1 MSEVVGQLS
10 SPVMFII
17 DVAAWLCIN
26 LGVSGIVS
34 LFSADSFN
42 PGSWLYRVRGWE
54 QNRWFYDGILRV
66 KAWKRW
72 LPDGA
77 AVSRRA
83 FRKKHLLKS
92 DSAYLQTFLQET
104 CRAEVL
110 HWIIFLFCPVFF
122 IWNQWYVGIIMIAY
136 AAISNVPCI
145 ITQRYNRARLVRIL
159 VPDPAE
165 R

>member
-1 MSEVVGQLS
+1 VIGSLS

-26 LGVSGIVS
+26 LGVSGVVS
-34 LFSADSFN
+34 RFPPQSFN
-42 PGSWLYRVRGWE
+42 PKSWLYRVRGWE
-54 QNRWFYDGILRV
+54 QKRRVYDRLLRV

-77 AVSRRA
+77 AVSRKA
-83 FRKKHLLKS
+83 FRKKRLLGS
-92 DSAYLQTFLQET
+92 NSAYLETFLQET

-110 HWIIFLFCPVFF
+110 HWIIFLLCPVFF

-136 AAISNVPCI
+136 AAISNMPCI
-145 ITQRYNRARLVRIL
+145 ITQRYNRARLARVLEPSPTGR
-159 VPDPAE
+159 
-165 R
+165 

>member
-1 MSEVVGQLS
+1 LNEVVGQLS

-34 LFSADSFN
+34 RFSADSFN

-54 QNRWFYDGILRV
+54 QKGRVYDGILRV
-66 KAWKRW
+66 KTWKRW

-83 FRKKHLLKS
+83 FRKKHLLNS
-92 DSAYLQTFLQET
+92 DSGYLQTFLQET

-136 AAISNVPCI
+136 AAISNMPCI
-145 ITQRYNRARLVRIL
+145 ITQRYNRARLARVLASSTATR
-159 VPDPAE
+159 
-165 R
+165 